1 MKEKKGKKRKKKF
14 LNCQFSYGG
23 GDGGG
28 SVDSTPVKGNESGEE
43 EFTLIYEEDAMR
55 RRDLLSSAVQTIDGL
70 RFLGNW
76 VTNRKMFKS
85 LVASQDEEPAL
96 ICVTRR
102 GLCMLKPVD
111 NILSAYH
118 WSEIRSFGAAA
129 LPSSEPNDA
138 FVWMHKSV
146 TYTVLL
152 TVAEELETCCNNI
165 INQAL
170 GGTFA
175 SRPIPK
181 YYPPHPY
188 NPEKDSDGHAAGQML
203 SAKQE
208 NKPEKWEEQQEKG
221 ESWNKKHRLFLDAV
235 IANDLHT
242 VVEMVKDRE
251 KLQLDIDYV
260 DINGISALYW
270 SAIMGH
276 AQIAQFLI
284 PAGANVHLRDLT
296 GGTPLHAAAYQGNQT
311 IVSLL
316 IKVKEKQTN
325 KMDDVF

>member
-1 MKEKKGKKRKKKF
+1 
-14 LNCQFSYGG
+14 
-23 GDGGG
+23 
-28 SVDSTPVKGNESGEE
+28 
-43 EFTLIYEEDAMR
+43 
-55 RRDLLSSAVQTIDGL
+55 
-70 RFLGNW
+70 
-76 VTNRKMFKS
+76 
-85 LVASQDEEPAL
+85 
-96 ICVTRR
+96 
-102 GLCMLKPVD
+102 
-111 NILSAYH
+111 
-118 WSEIRSFGAAA
+118 
-129 LPSSEPNDA
+129 
-138 FVWMHKSV
+138 
-146 TYTVLL
+146 VLL

-188 NPEKDSDGHAAGQML
+188 NPEKDSDGQAAGQML

-208 NKPEKWEEQQEKG
+208 NKPEKWTLQQEKG

-242 VVEMVKDRE
+242 VVEMVKVQEENACRNDFVSHVCLFSKDRE
-251 KLQLDIDYV
+251 KNQLDIDYV

-284 PAGANVHLRDLT
+284 PAGGNVHLRDLT

-316 IKVKEKQTN
+316 IKVFFFFFFFAWIVAFVCVAQNFLFSFFEGWSGLQCPKQRWANSSSQSVRVRFVWRNCGVCWTRRIG
-325 KMDDVF
+325 M

>member
-1 MKEKKGKKRKKKF
+1 
-14 LNCQFSYGG
+14 
-23 GDGGG
+23 
-28 SVDSTPVKGNESGEE
+28 
-43 EFTLIYEEDAMR
+43 
-55 RRDLLSSAVQTIDGL
+55 
-70 RFLGNW
+70 
-76 VTNRKMFKS
+76 
-85 LVASQDEEPAL
+85 
-96 ICVTRR
+96 
-102 GLCMLKPVD
+102 
-111 NILSAYH
+111 
-118 WSEIRSFGAAA
+118 
-129 LPSSEPNDA
+129 
-138 FVWMHKSV
+138 
-146 TYTVLL
+146 VLL

-188 NPEKDSDGHAAGQML
+188 NPEKDSDGQAAGQML

-208 NKPEKWEEQQEKG
+208 NKPEKWTLQQEKG

-242 VVEMVKDRE
+242 VVEMVKVQEENACRNDFVSHVCLFSKDRE
-251 KLQLDIDYV
+251 KNQLDIDYV

-284 PAGANVHLRDLT
+284 PAGGNVHLRDLT

-316 IKVKEKQTN
+316 IKVFFFFFFFSLGSLRLFVLLKIFCFLFLKAGADCNARNNAGQTPLHRASVSGLSGGIVVCVGLVESGC
-325 KMDDVF
+325 DVTTKVCTCLFPPLVFFDLAFASGFSWKYCVAFGCLARRCASGGSSGAV

>member
-1 MKEKKGKKRKKKF
+1 M
-14 LNCQFSYGG
+14 
-23 GDGGG
+23 
-28 SVDSTPVKGNESGEE
+28 DSTPVKGNESGEE

-325 KMDDVF
+325 KMDDFFFQNFSLGWC